1 MAHTRSLAG
10 EQAALRRVAT
20 LVARQATP
28 AEVFA
33 SVAKEVGTALDVP
46 LISVVRIE
54 GDTATQVGAWGVENP
69 FPVGTSWTLDE
80 YGVSGLVARTGK
92 AARIEDYADIP
103 GGIAARL
110 ARQAGIR
117 EAVGVPITVEG
128 ALWGVMMALSTN
140 HAPLE
145 EGIETR
151 LAEFTEL
158 IATAIANTQARDEL
172 HRLADEQAALRRVA
186 TLVARGAEAS
196 EVFAAVCEETGRL
209 TGAFHVNLA
218 QFTADG
224 THTALAGWSVR
235 NTHVPPGTSL
245 PIDEHSLDTAILR
258 TAAPARMDT
267 YEEVP
272 GELAALLRDLG
283 IRSEVGAPVMVDRR
297 VWGALIVGTD
307 SDEPLPP
314 GSELRLASFAE
325 LIATA
330 VANADARSELLAS
343 RARIVAEA
351 DAARRRVARDLHDG
365 AQQRLVSVVMNL
377 QLAGERLERD
387 PDGAQPLLT
396 EALEQAR
403 EGLDELRELAAG
415 IHPSILT
422 NRGLQAAAQS
432 LAHRLKLPVQVDVPP
447 DRYPA
452 NVEAAAYFVIAEALT
467 NVLKHAEASCARVR
481 VREDEGR
488 LVIEVEDDGRG
499 GANLDGSGLRGL
511 EDRAAALGGGL
522 ELDSPLGAGTRLRL
536 TLPL

>member
-1 MAHTRSLAG
+1 VAHTRSLAG

-33 SVAKEVGTALDVP
+33 SVAKEVGTALDVS

-128 ALWGVMMALSTN
+128 ALWGVMMALSTS

-283 IRSEVGAPVMVDRR
+283 IRSEVGAPVMVDGR

-467 NVLKHAEASCARVR
+467 NVLKHAEASYARVR

>member
-1 MAHTRSLAG
+1 VAHTRSLAG

-33 SVAKEVGTALDVP
+33 SVAKEVGTALDVS

-235 NTHVPPGTSL
+235 NTR
-245 PIDEHSLDTAILR
+245 R
-258 TAAPARMDT
+258 TANT
-267 YEEVP
+267 Q
-272 GELAALLRDLG
+272 
-283 IRSEVGAPVMVDRR
+283 STGA
-297 VWGALIVGTD
+297 
-307 SDEPLPP
+307 
-314 GSELRLASFAE
+314 
-325 LIATA
+325 
-330 VANADARSELLAS
+330 
-343 RARIVAEA
+343 
-351 DAARRRVARDLHDG
+351 
-365 AQQRLVSVVMNL
+365 
-377 QLAGERLERD
+377 
-387 PDGAQPLLT
+387 
-396 EALEQAR
+396 
-403 EGLDELRELAAG
+403 
-415 IHPSILT
+415 
-422 NRGLQAAAQS
+422 
-432 LAHRLKLPVQVDVPP
+432 
-447 DRYPA
+447 
-452 NVEAAAYFVIAEALT
+452 
-467 NVLKHAEASCARVR
+467 
-481 VREDEGR
+481 
-488 LVIEVEDDGRG
+488 
-499 GANLDGSGLRGL
+499 
-511 EDRAAALGGGL
+511 
-522 ELDSPLGAGTRLRL
+522 
-536 TLPL
+536 

>member
-1 MAHTRSLAG
+1 VAHTRSLAG

-33 SVAKEVGTALDVP
+33 SVAKEVGTALDVS

-283 IRSEVGAPVMVDRR
+283 IRSEVGAPVMVDGR

>member
-33 SVAKEVGTALDVP
+33 SVAKEVGTALDVS

-54 GDTATQVGAWGVENP
+54 GDTAAQVGAWGVENP

-283 IRSEVGAPVMVDRR
+283 IRSEVGAPVMVDGR

>member
-1 MAHTRSLAG
+1 VAHTRSLAG

-54 GDTATQVGAWGVENP
+54 GDTAAQVGAWGVENP

-267 YEEVP
+267 YGEVP

-283 IRSEVGAPVMVDRR
+283 IRSEVGAPVMVDGR